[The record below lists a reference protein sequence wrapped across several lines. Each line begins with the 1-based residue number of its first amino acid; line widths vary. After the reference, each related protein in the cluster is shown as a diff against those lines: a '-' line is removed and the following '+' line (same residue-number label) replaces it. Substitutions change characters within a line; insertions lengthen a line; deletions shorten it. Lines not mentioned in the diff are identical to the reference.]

1 MLGHRLNVLPS
12 QLATFIIHQ
21 QTYPGKKPLAKQVLG
36 WFRNSTAI
44 HSCNFP
50 GLWEV
55 LIGCICTAAS
65 MVLVVALPFLG
76 PVGTEFRTNLHRF
89 KSEVKT
95 EPLNLLPAGEGED
108 AAFPLCLSRE

>member
-1 MLGHRLNVLPS
+1 MQSPDLKDSYTGILKKIMLGHKLNVLPS

-21 QTYPGKKPLAKQVLG
+21 HTYPGKKPLAKQVLG

-55 LIGCICTAAS
+55 LIGCICTAAMYMHHS
-65 MVLVVALPFLG
+65 FHG
-76 PVGTEFRTNLHRF
+76 SSGSF
-89 KSEVKT
+89 
-95 EPLNLLPAGEGED
+95 
-108 AAFPLCLSRE
+108 AFPRSCGYRVWNKLAQI